1 MNTFWQ
7 LLVVD
12 RVRILNTFLL
22 VGSITKP
29 AVMFA
34 EASPSLRIEP
44 AFPQGIQEPAL
55 TAVWGIG
62 DIAVRDQQSE
72 EAPWDWYTGDSPKWL
87 MTRPSL
93 ERKPRVTGA
102 APAQA
107 SSTSLEMEPD

>member
-1 MNTFWQ
+1 M
-7 LLVVD
+7 D
-12 RVRILNTFLL
+12 RFRILNRSLL

-34 EASPSLRIEP
+34 EASLRIES
-44 AFPQGIQEPAL
+44 AFPQGIQKAAL

-72 EAPWDWYTGDSPKWL
+72 EAPWDWDTGDSPRWVI
-87 MTRPSL
+87 TSPSL

-102 APAQA
+102 SPAQA